1 MACCGQKRTEINQSS
16 WTVKTTNTPSSGLTH
31 PAVHSAPQVRPQPN
45 QSPQEIPSAS
55 ITLHYLQ
62 TAPILVRGP
71 VTGRAY
77 RFSGPYP
84 EQFVDA
90 RDVETLLQTRLF
102 RRM

>member
-16 WTVKTTNTPSSGLTH
+16 WTAKTTTTVDPSSTN
-31 PAVHSAPQVRPQPN
+31 SAKHLVSQGSLRQNQP
-45 QSPQEIPSAS
+45 PPGTPSAS
-55 ITLHYLQ
+55 ITLRYLQ

-71 VTGRAY
+71 ITGQAY